1 MNGVSEWLV
10 PLLGFV
16 AGALL
21 VALVADWFLMEA
33 LDRVC
38 GLLEEYGE
46 PPLSEPPPEVDLD

>member
-1 MNGVSEWLV
+1 MSEWLV
-10 PLLGFV
+10 PMLAFV

-21 VALVADWFLMEA
+21 VALAADWFLLEA

-46 PPLSEPPPEVDLD
+46 TPLSEPPPEVDLD